1 MRLEDRGKNL
11 WATFTADMQR
21 YAPGKRPWSLG
32 FIRSLIRSGYEHPG
46 MWAVVVYRF
55 GQFVYFRCRIPILRQ
70 ILDAYYYYLYTL
82 IRTRLQIE
90 VPRTSCIDA
99 GFRIDHYGSII
110 INCQIIAGKNLTIT
124 HGVLVG
130 QTDTGVPVIG
140 DNVEIGAGARIIGGV
155 HVGDYAL
162 IGASALVCKDV
173 PERAVVA
180 GVPARVL
187 RYRDP
192 CPPHTGA
199 RA

>member
-1 MRLEDRGKNL
+1 ML
-11 WATFTADMQR
+11 M
-21 YAPGKRPWSLG
+21 
-32 FIRSLIRSGYEHPG
+32 
-46 MWAVVVYRF
+46 
-55 GQFVYFRCRIPILRQ
+55 
-70 ILDAYYYYLYTL
+70 
-82 IRTRLQIE
+82 RTRLQIE

-130 QTDTGVPVIG
+130 QTDSGVPVIG

-155 HVGDYAL
+155 RVGDYAL
-162 IGASALVCKDV
+162 IGASALVCRDV

-192 CPPHTGA
+192 CPPRTGA
-199 RA
+199 EE